1 MYGYWK
7 TLLELI
13 SKRASVSLELQ
24 VLQQHVK
31 PGIQGKNIS
40 YIVSKNKNKIKLIKN
55 ENLKTVFYF
64 KLGTTRISMINNL
77 KQETS

>member
-1 MYGYWK
+1 M
-7 TLLELI
+7 
-13 SKRASVSLELQ
+13 
-24 VLQQHVK
+24 LQQHVK